1 LRKKLNKKR
10 LIKTHKINY
19 LKLIKDLSNENEQF
33 ESPHAFPL
41 INPME
46 STNDGGE
53 APSLV
58 DPANQS
64 TTSPTLPLL
73 MDKLNIATTG
83 ADSIWPMSAQKV
95 QPPPHSSL
103 DRF

>member
-1 LRKKLNKKR
+1 M
-10 LIKTHKINY
+10 
-19 LKLIKDLSNENEQF
+19 DSSNG
-33 ESPHAFPL
+33 
-41 INPME
+41 
-46 STNDGGE
+46 GGE
-53 APSLV
+53 VSLV
-58 DPANQS
+58 DPANQNQS
-64 TTSPTLPLL
+64 ATSPTLPLL